1 VVGGFFIAAGTGAKR
16 LDAELVHHVLVILVR
31 GEGDRRRRGCAG
43 ALG

>member
-1 VVGGFFIAAGTGAKR
+1 
-16 LDAELVHHVLVILVR
+16 LVHHVLVILVR